1 MCGTTLSTALA
12 LVSLSAA
19 PARAV
24 TPGTQNG
31 NMIVPD
37 GRTATS
43 LSTSG
48 RTTKI
53 TTSTLS
59 GGNAYNS
66 FSTFTEAA
74 GNTVNLVVPGKAN
87 DLVNLVRNGAVD
99 IEGVL
104 NSYKNGVLG
113 GNIIFADSYGFVVG
127 KSGVINTG
135 SLSVVTP
142 TGGVMDSLIS
152 AGGVVDPVLGAQI
165 VSGNVPVSADGSVSI
180 RGMVNAAHA
189 VLITAHDVEIAGSF
203 QAAAQ
208 AASRRALFEA
218 AVNVNGLVE
227 GGQIAVHDGSVQIV
241 ATGDVDVSGAVAAGG
256 VSQSGSVSIQAGGD
270 VSLSGSIAAGAV
282 RSGSGGSVQIVSGAD
297 MSVAATAA
305 IRADGQGGSGGQM
318 RLYADGDLDVADG
331 ATFSALGQGAGA
343 GGKVEL
349 SAAQTATIGQIDLQ
363 LSATSGVD
371 GSLLIDPYAL
381 VIGSQ
386 APQTGSS
393 SDYSLASSIFSHGAS
408 ITLTADSSITLENG
422 GILDSRDLNG
432 SGQSIGDSGAISLS
446 APSITIQSGGQIL
459 AGAVNGSGVGA
470 TSYASGAVT
479 LTATATAASGGVA
492 SIAIGDNSGGRA
504 TVSGGDLLFQAT
516 ANLPQT
522 TDHATV
528 QITSADVTA
537 SGALTASATASG
549 GQSVE
554 LLGAA
559 ATADVLASVNVGGSA
574 VVTAQGAASLTANAT
589 ATTDATGLAL
599 MAGQSGPDASA
610 AIATNT
616 SVAQVSV
623 TDQAHLTTLG
633 AGSKIELA
641 STNTVSST
649 ATADGSGSTATT
661 AAGSVAVNVIDA
673 TTSAQV
679 GGDAVVA
686 SGGDLQ
692 LSAQSDVVGATTAK
706 ASAQGGSST
715 PGGMTAEYLDNSSG
729 PGASTRPTS
738 PVPARPWRLP
748 APWPLPT

>member
-12 LVSLSAA
+12 LISLSAA

-48 RTTKI
+48 RKTTI

-87 DLVNLVRNGAVD
+87 ELVNLVRNGAVD

-104 NSYKNGVLG
+104 NSYKNGALG

-127 KSGVINTG
+127 KSGVVNTG

-142 TGGVMDSLIS
+142 TADVMNSLIS

-165 VSGNVPVSADGSVSI
+165 VSGNVPVSPDGSVSI
-180 RGMVNAAHA
+180 RGLVNAAHA

-208 AASRRALFEA
+208 AAARRALFEA

-227 GGQIAVHDGSVQIV
+227 GGRIAVRDGSVQIV
-241 ATGDVDVSGAVAAGG
+241 ATDGVDVSGAVAAGG
-256 VSQSGSVSIQAGGD
+256 VSQPGSVSIQAGGD
-270 VSLSGSIAAGAV
+270 VSLSGSIIAGAV

-305 IRADGQGGSGGQM
+305 IRADGQDASGGQI
-318 RLYADGDLDVADG
+318 RLYADDDLDVADG
-331 ATFSALGQGAGA
+331 ATFSALGRGAGA

-371 GSLLIDPYAL
+371 GSLLIDPNTL
-381 VIGSQ
+381 VVD
-386 APQTGSS
+386 SS
-393 SDYSLASSIFSHGAS
+393 SSIFSHGAS

-422 GILDSRDLNG
+422 GALDSRDLNA

-446 APSITIQSGGQIL
+446 APTIAIQSGGQIL
-459 AGAVNGSGVGA
+459 AGAVNGPG

-504 TVSGGDLLFQAT
+504 TVSGGDLLFQAI

-522 TDHATV
+522 
-528 QITSADVTA
+528 
-537 SGALTASATASG
+537 
-549 GQSVE
+549 
-554 LLGAA
+554 
-559 ATADVLASVNVGGSA
+559 
-574 VVTAQGAASLTANAT
+574 
-589 ATTDATGLAL
+589 
-599 MAGQSGPDASA
+599 
-610 AIATNT
+610 
-616 SVAQVSV
+616 
-623 TDQAHLTTLG
+623 
-633 AGSKIELA
+633 
-641 STNTVSST
+641 
-649 ATADGSGSTATT
+649 
-661 AAGSVAVNVIDA
+661 
-673 TTSAQV
+673 
-679 GGDAVVA
+679 
-686 SGGDLQ
+686 
-692 LSAQSDVVGATTAK
+692 
-706 ASAQGGSST
+706 
-715 PGGMTAEYLDNSSG
+715 
-729 PGASTRPTS
+729 
-738 PVPARPWRLP
+738 
-748 APWPLPT
+748 